1 MHKYFIV
8 TISFNPHGI
17 VDEYNYAYFTDEIL
31 KLIEPE
37 CLPYLIH
44 PKRVCL
50 GSNFLLYHNRCL
62 SYNGR
67 QEER

>member
-1 MHKYFIV
+1 MKTFTDTTMHKYFIV

-37 CLPYLIH
+37 
-44 PKRVCL
+44 
-50 GSNFLLYHNRCL
+50 
-62 SYNGR
+62 
-67 QEER
+67 